1 MLTGRAQSIHPS
13 TNTISVMNASDYPR
27 TFDEVTQLDLSF
39 IDDKWS
45 ADMLRD
51 AMRAVVVAQQLPEIS
66 KRELDVWNY
75 LSVYDPPASHGFMF
89 SSDPVVDK
97 VVASMEVGHSGS
109 SMAFTMRH
117 LQRVAQIGVSGYR
130 KGYLDKN

>member
-1 MLTGRAQSIHPS
+1 MSALE
-13 TNTISVMNASDYPR
+13 YPR

-39 IDDKWS
+39 IKDKWS

-75 LSVYDPPASHGFMF
+75 LSKYEPPASHGFMF

-117 LQRVAQIGVSGYR
+117 LQLVAQIGVSKYR
-130 KGYLDKN
+130 EGYLTS

>member
-1 MLTGRAQSIHPS
+1 MS
-13 TNTISVMNASDYPR
+13 ASDYPR

-39 IDDKWS
+39 IHDKWC

-75 LSVYDPPASHGFMF
+75 LSKYDPPASHGFMF
-89 SSDPVVDK
+89 SSDPVVGK
-97 VVASMEVGHSGS
+97 VVNAMEVGHSGS

-117 LQRVAQIGVSGYR
+117 IQRVAQVGVAGYR
-130 KGYLDKN
+130 REYIKNTGTNSV